1 MKSNFVT
8 IFVLLK
14 QFWPFIES
22 HISMPS
28 AESSHPVDDEDPRS
42 PTHQTWLAGNST
54 RNFK

>member
-14 QFWPFIES
+14 PFWPFIES